1 MLQAPSKFWLIV
13 VYLIGIQQVEGY
25 YLAPKVSGIKTG
37 IKLWVLFAI
46 LTFGSTFGLPG
57 MILGVPVFAL
67 IYSYAKAKLN
77 KTLEDKNLPTDNL
90 VYAKIDR
97 INLEDKN
104 VFKKSLIDFFFSLQL
119 FLYAHLI

>member
-1 MLQAPSKFWLIV
+1 
-13 VYLIGIQQVEGY
+13 
-25 YLAPKVSGIKTG
+25 
-37 IKLWVLFAI
+37 
-46 LTFGSTFGLPG
+46 

-104 VFKKSLIDFFFSLQL
+104 VFKKKSN
-119 FLYAHLI
+119 